1 MKHRISWILWLVISL
16 YLALTTRNP
25 YYLSLQLLELS
36 FLGYFLAIKKGST
49 KWLATNI
56 RFIGF
61 VLLLSGVI
69 NTLFSHQG
77 KTIIFELPQEWLII
91 GGAFTLES
99 FTYGLINGLVI
110 AVLFII
116 FNIINLAL
124 STRQIT
130 HLIPKIFYPIAI
142 MLTIS
147 LTFFPTIQRRISEIK
162 EAQQLRGNQMKKI
175 SDWLPIVLP
184 LLISSLEKSITLSES
199 MTARGFHPRQTLRS
213 SKITLIGIVLA
224 LFSIFSAW
232 ILQLYDYPLLISLT
246 LYLTGGISVILT
258 LFLANKKTTITRFYQ
273 EKWKLVDILA
283 SLFFAIIISILVIL
297 EISGCSPQLTYSPYP
312 EIAKPLFNIVAILL
326 NLTLLLPLITILS
339 KNCKENDPD

>member
-1 MKHRISWILWLVISL
+1 MKHRISWILWLVVSL

-36 FLGYFLAIKKGST
+36 FLGYFLAKRKGST
-49 KWLATNI
+49 KWLTSNI
-56 RFIGF
+56 RFIGI
-61 VLLLSGVI
+61 VLLFSGVI

-77 KTIIFELPQEWLII
+77 KTIFFKLPQQWLII

-99 FTYGLINGLVI
+99 LTYGLINGLVI
-110 AVLFII
+110 AVLFLI

-124 STRQIT
+124 NTRQII

-142 MLTIS
+142 ILTIS

-175 SDWLPIVLP
+175 ADWLPIVLP
-184 LLISSLEKSITLSES
+184 LLISSLERSITLSES
-199 MTARGFHPRQTLRS
+199 MTARGFHPQQSLRS
-213 SKITLIGIVLA
+213 SKNVLIGIVLA

-232 ILQLYDYPLLISLT
+232 ILQLFDYPPLISII
-246 LYLTGGISVILT
+246 LYLIGGISVLLT
-258 LFLANKKTTITRFYQ
+258 FFIANRKISVTRFYQ

-312 EIAKPLFNIVAILL
+312 VITQPIFNIGAVML
-326 NLTLLLPLITILS
+326 NLTLLLPLIAIIST
-339 KNCKENDPD
+339 NCKENDPD